1 MDYTAD
7 EAKKKRSRT
16 LMGGSALLL
25 TATVAVI
32 VGVAVS
38 KPEASDGTD
47 TDPTDP
53 AQPVDPVDPVDPS
66 GYPVYEHHPMEDV
79 YKAMPDF
86 LAIGTNGNT
95 A

>member
-47 TDPTDP
+47 TDPVV
-53 AQPVDPVDPVDPS
+53 PVDPNTPVDPD

-79 YKAMPDF
+79 YKEMPDF